1 MLLLNMFIYRYIL
14 ISFLIIFFST
24 NYSFSEDKNFN
35 KWLLELE
42 KEATERGISK
52 ETFTMAMENVVFIEK
67 VKKLDKKQPERV
79 ITFNDYYE
87 RTVNKRRIEIGKKKY
102 SLHKNEISKIAN
114 KYGVQ
119 ARFILAIWGIETNYG
134 TYTGSFSVIS
144 SLTTLAFNGRRAKF
158 FRLQLL
164 DALQILDEGHI
175 ELANMKGSWAGAMG
189 QSQFMPSSYLE
200 YAQDYDNDGKKDIWS
215 NHLDV
220 FASIAF
226 YLKSHGW
233 DNTKTWGRQVLV
245 PKEILNSYK
254 ESYSNE
260 ETLKFWSDI
269 GVKNIDGKQ
278 LPYLN
283 LNARLILPDGPQ
295 GNAFLVYNN
304 FYKIKKYNAST
315 YYALS
320 IGMLSDRIKY

>member
-14 ISFLIIFFST
+14 IFFLIIFCST
-24 NYSFSEDKNFN
+24 KYSLSEDKNFN
-35 KWLLELE
+35 EWLVELE
-42 KEATERGISK
+42 KEAIERGISK
-52 ETFTMAMENVVFIEK
+52 ETFNMAMENVVFIEK

-87 RTVNKRRIEIGKKKY
+87 RTVNKRRIEIGKKKF
-102 SLHKNEISKIAN
+102 SLHKNEILDIAN

-144 SLTTLAFNGRRAKF
+144 SLTTLAFKGRRAKF

-164 DALQILDEGHI
+164 DALKILDEGHI

-233 DNTKTWGRQVLV
+233 DNTKTWGRQVLA
-245 PKEILNSYK
+245 PKEILDSYK
-254 ESYSNE
+254 ENYSNE

-283 LNARLILPDGPQ
+283 LNANLILPDGPQ

-304 FYKIKKYNAST
+304 FYKIKKYNASN